1 MQWSKTITKLPT
13 INFGILEGKHKKNY
27 CNFWTFSP
35 EFVFFLQKTPKKN
48 DVILVLR
55 VSKGRIGS
63 RWTNNITWIFGA
75 KIPALVVVAA
85 CCWPIVPFCVVVFF
99 YLRDDVLAAGWSDFS
114 MEGGFLWRCHC
125 WLLCA
130 LVVQGQN

>member
-13 INFGILEGKHKKNY
+13 INFGILKGKHKKKLLQFL
-27 CNFWTFSP
+27 NFFP
-35 EFVFFLQKTPKKN
+35 RFFLFSSKNTQKN